1 MHTKNALR
9 LASVCLFGIGLSPL
23 HAAGPAD
30 TAAPTSSTI
39 SPAPASLVQRADE
52 NRSARLLEKAVARY
66 REVGDAALLEFNRSP
81 EFADKELYVY
91 VVGTDG
97 TMLASGGPS
106 ANLVGRNVAD
116 MKDVTGKPFFRELLD
131 AAATTGSG
139 RVEYRWENRTTNR
152 VERKVTLFEKVGD
165 RILAV
170 GYYLQRASPEQAKA
184 FLERAVAAVKDD
196 QARAID
202 AFNRV
207 DGGFMQDDLYV
218 FAVDL
223 ASRRFVAHGATPA
236 LVGRDAASLRDPK
249 GKSIVPDMI
258 NIADR
263 KGAGELDYAW
273 RNPVTEKLESKHSYF
288 RKVDGVLVGVGYYT
302 R

>member
-1 MHTKNALR
+1 MNALR
-9 LASVCLFGIGLSPL
+9 LASACLLGIALSPL
-23 HAAGPAD
+23 HAASSTESGVPAST
-30 TAAPTSSTI
+30 TAGSAPTD
-39 SPAPASLVQRADE
+39 LVQQADE
-52 NRSARLLEKAVARY
+52 NRSARLLEKAVTRY

-91 VVGTDG
+91 VVATDG
-97 TMLASGGPS
+97 MMLASGGPS

-116 MKDVTGKPFFRELLD
+116 MKDVAGKPFFRELLD
-131 AAATTGSG
+131 AAATTGKG
-139 RVEYRWENRTTNR
+139 RVEYRWENRVTNR

-170 GYYLQRASPEQAKA
+170 GYYLPRASPEQAKA
-184 FLERAVAAVKDD
+184 LLERAVAAVKDG
-196 QARAID
+196 QARAVD

-223 ASRRFVAHGATPA
+223 ASRRFIAHGASPV
-236 LVGRDAASLRDPK
+236 LVGRAAVSLRDPR
-249 GKSIVPDMI
+249 GKSIVADMI

-263 KGAGELDYAW
+263 KGEGELDYAW

-288 RKVDGVLVGVGYYT
+288 RKVDGTLVGVGYYT